1 MQSTIMIVIQCHM
14 LLLIVQTG
22 MWQIGRKITAIKR
35 QRKSDQ
41 NLKLITNSDILFLM
55 LYLQY

>member
-22 MWQIGRKITAIKR
+22 MWQFGRKITAIKR